1 MSEHGAA
8 YVMNVAMFLFSL
20 FFCLSFIFEHIC
32 VHLLKFRVCTCLQ
45 YVYFV
50 AFLEL
55 VRSQLNMYIKLLF
68 RPREIKMH

>member
-1 MSEHGAA
+1 MSEHGAT
-8 YVMNVAMFLFSL
+8 YVMNVAMFFVFLIF
-20 FFCLSFIFEHIC
+20 LSFIHFEHIC

-45 YVYFV
+45 FVYFV

-68 RPREIKMH
+68 RPRKIKMH